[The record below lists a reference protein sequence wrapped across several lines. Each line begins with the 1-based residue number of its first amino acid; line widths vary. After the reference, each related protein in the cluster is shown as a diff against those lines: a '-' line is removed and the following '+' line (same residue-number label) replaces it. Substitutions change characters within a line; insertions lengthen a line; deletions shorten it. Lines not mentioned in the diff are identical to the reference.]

1 MGSNRGFNAILEFDE
16 ILTPVDRGSGT
27 ISVAQ
32 RQANAQANLG
42 LSGSGASGADLAANS
57 ITGTDSNL
65 DINGQAAAQGGTVI
79 VTGGTSSTSANAGGA
94 ARLHGGLPGA
104 TGIGGDATVRGAIGG
119 ATSGAGGLASITGG
133 AGTAGNSAGGL
144 ARAVGGAGQG
154 SAAGGAVLLTG
165 GAGGATGAGGAITIT
180 SGAGGATSG
189 VAGAIAIS
197 VGAAT
202 TSGNGSSITVTAGSG
217 AGGTNSG
224 GNVNLVGGAAV
235 STGTPGEVQING
247 NGGITNASFNYTSAM
262 VTQTF
267 FVATRAVRVKAIIG
281 RPRVAG
287 SGGACTLSFYK
298 APSGTAVG
306 SGTVL
311 HSGSF
316 NVVGTADT
324 NQTLTLSTT
333 VADVTLAAGDSI
345 GYVLTGTPTSAVGS
359 VTVMVNP
366 I

>member
-1 MGSNRGFNAILEFDE
+1 MGSNRGFNAILELDE
-16 ILTPVDRGSGT
+16 LLNPVDRGSGT
-27 ISVAQ
+27 VSVAQ

-42 LSGSGASGADLAANS
+42 LTGSPTTGPSLVAAD
-57 ITGTDSNL
+57 ITGTDSSL
-65 DINGQAAAQGGTVI
+65 GINGQAAAQGGDVI

-104 TGIGGDATVRGAIGG
+104 TGVGGDATVRGAIGG
-119 ATSGAGGLASITGG
+119 ATSGSGGLASLTGG
-133 AGTAGNSAGGL
+133 AGTAGNATGGL
-144 ARAVGGAGQG
+144 SRAVGGAGQG

-189 VAGAIAIS
+189 AAGAIAITVGTPIS
-197 VGAAT
+197 ANGAA
-202 TSGNGSSITVTAGSG
+202 ITVTAGSG

-224 GNVNLVGGAAV
+224 GNINLVPGAAV
-235 STGTPGEVQING
+235 STGTPGEVQVNG
-247 NGGITNASFNYTSAM
+247 NGGLMNASFNYTASM

-281 RPRVAG
+281 RTRVVG
-287 SGGACTLSFYK
+287 SGGACTLAFFK

-306 SGTVL
+306 SGVAL
-311 HSGSF
+311 HTGSF

-333 VADVTLAAGDSI
+333 VSDVTLAAGDSI

-366 I
+366 T